1 MLQLLGRP
9 SSINV
14 RKVQWLCAELAL
26 PLDHQADWAT
36 PERPTRTSAF
46 EALNPNA
53 LVPVLLD
60 GDFVLWE
67 SNTICRHLAA
77 RAGRQDLLGDDGRS
91 PALQARARVEQ
102 WMDWQATELNTA
114 WRHAFMGLVRQHP
127 DWQDAGGI
135 QASLAAWN
143 RQMTLLDRQLAH
155 TGAYAAGAGFT
166 LADVVLGV
174 SAHRWRSTPQPDRP
188 ALPAVQAWL
197 QRLAERPAF
206 TPIACAHP

>member
-14 RKVQWLCAELAL
+14 RKVQWLCAELGLAVE
-26 PLDHQADWAT
+26 HQADWAT
-36 PERPTRTSAF
+36 PARPTRTPAF

-53 LVPVLLD
+53 LVPVLRD

-67 SNTICRHLAA
+67 SNTICRYLAA
-77 RAGRQDLLGDDGRS
+77 REGRHDLLGAD
-91 PALQARARVEQ
+91 LQARARVEQ

-127 DWQDAGGI
+127 DWQDSTGI
-135 QASLAAWN
+135 QASLLTWN
-143 RQMTLLDRQLAH
+143 RQMALLDAQLAR
-155 TGAYAAGAGFT
+155 TGAFVAGDRFT

-174 SAHRWRSTPQPDRP
+174 SAHRWRCTPQPPAQPP

-197 QRLAERPAF
+197 QRLATRPAF
-206 TPIACAHP
+206 TTLACAHP